1 MKWHE
6 RTLVVLCL
14 VMLFAICKQ
23 LSAINDKLSDHNT
36 QQNKYSVL
44 QYELSKVISNNIA
57 KTQLDIARIDDR
69 WEKQRQEE
77 AKFRTASELLD
88 LQMRRAK
95 VTKE

>member
-1 MKWHE
+1 
-6 RTLVVLCL
+6 
-14 VMLFAICKQ
+14 MLFAICKQ

-77 AKFRTASELLD
+77 AKFRTAAELLD
-88 LQMRRAK
+88 LQMRKAK
-95 VTKE
+95 VIKE